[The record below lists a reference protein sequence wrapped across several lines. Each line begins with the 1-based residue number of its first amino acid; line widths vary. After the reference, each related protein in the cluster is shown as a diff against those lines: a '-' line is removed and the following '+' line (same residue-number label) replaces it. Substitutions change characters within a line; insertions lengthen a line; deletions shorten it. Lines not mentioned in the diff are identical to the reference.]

1 MSRNPPTSKSAFPA
15 AAKAKDGHR
24 SRRRKR
30 WQLESTSPTDTAP
43 ASAEVVIIGAGVMGA
58 SIAYHLARHGVEDI
72 VLVERDV
79 PGSGSTSKA
88 AGGVRCQFSD
98 EVNIALATRSLEVL
112 RNFEAEFGV
121 DIDLVS
127 NGYLF
132 LLDSAEVAETFAANV
147 ELQQSMGLDSRMLTV
162 AEVAELAPYINMEGL
177 VAGAFNPGDG
187 HCTPEAVVSGYVSAA
202 RSLGVQVL
210 KNCEVTGF
218 ESTDGADLG
227 GSGSNGSRRV
237 TAVTTSKGRI
247 ECAQVVCAAGAW
259 SGIIGEAA
267 GVDLP
272 VRPLRRE
279 IMVSEPVDEAA
290 LGIDLTQ
297 MPFTIDFSTS
307 FYVHPEGPGLLFG
320 CPDES
325 DVWDFDDKRNPDW
338 LPTLAELIETRAPA
352 LGDVEAKH
360 GWAGLYEMTPDH
372 NALIGQAEELSGF
385 FYACGFSGHGFLMGP
400 AVGEVVADLM
410 TGGQPFVDVSGLD
423 KRRFATS
430 GLRQEL
436 NIV

>member
-1 MSRNPPTSKSAFPA
+1 M
-15 AAKAKDGHR
+15 
-24 SRRRKR
+24 
-30 WQLESTSPTDTAP
+30 ESTSPTGTVP
-43 ASAEVVIIGAGVMGA
+43 GSAEVVVIGAGVMGA
-58 SIAYHLARHGVEDI
+58 SIAYHLAKHGVQDI
-72 VLVERDV
+72 VVVERDV

-98 EVNIALATRSLEVL
+98 EVNIALSTRSLEVL
-112 RNFEAEFGV
+112 RNFETEFGV

-132 LLDSAEVAETFAANV
+132 LLDSAEDAETFAANV
-147 ELQQSMGLDSRMLTV
+147 ALQQRMGLDSRMLTV
-162 AEVAELAPYINMEGL
+162 AEVAELAPYIDTEGL

-202 RSLGVQVL
+202 RELGVRVL

-218 ESTDGADLG
+218 EPAESDSFEGEGT
-227 GSGSNGSRRV
+227 SGSTRSL

-247 ECAQVVCAAGAW
+247 ECGQVVCAAGAW
-259 SGIIGEAA
+259 SGLIGEAA

-290 LGIDLTQ
+290 LGIDLSQ

-307 FYVHPEGPGLLFG
+307 FYVHPEGPSLLFG

-325 DVWDFDDKRNPDW
+325 DVWDFDDKRSPDW
-338 LPTLAELIETRAPA
+338 RPTLAELIESRAPT
-352 LGDVEAKH
+352 LGDVEATS

-372 NALIGQAEELSGF
+372 NALIGEAEELSGF

-410 TGGQPFVDVSGLD
+410 TGAQPFVDVSGLD
-423 KRRFATS
+423 KHRFATS
-430 GLRQEL
+430 GLRKEL

>member
-1 MSRNPPTSKSAFPA
+1 M
-15 AAKAKDGHR
+15 
-24 SRRRKR
+24 
-30 WQLESTSPTDTAP
+30 ESTSPTGTAP
-43 ASAEVVIIGAGVMGA
+43 TSAEVVIIGAGVMGA
-58 SIAYHLARHGVEDI
+58 SIAYHLAKHGVKDI

-98 EVNIALATRSLEVL
+98 EVNIALSTRSLEVL
-112 RNFEAEFGV
+112 RNFETEFGI

-132 LLDSAEVAETFAANV
+132 LLDSAEAAETFAANV
-147 ELQQSMGLDSRMLTV
+147 ELQQRMGLDSRMLTV
-162 AEVAELAPYINMEGL
+162 AEVAELAPYINTEGL

-187 HCTPEAVVSGYVSAA
+187 HCTPEAVVSGYVTAA
-202 RSLGVQVL
+202 RNLGVQVL

-218 ESTDGADLG
+218 ESTG
-227 GSGSNGSRRV
+227 GSSSADASSGDRRV
-237 TAVTTSKGRI
+237 SAVVTSKGRI

-259 SGIIGEAA
+259 SGLIGEAA

-279 IMVSEPVDEAA
+279 IMVSEPVDETA
-290 LGIDLTQ
+290 LGIDLSR

-320 CPDES
+320 CPDET
-325 DVWDFDDKRNPDW
+325 DVWEFDDKRNPDW
-338 LPTLAELIETRAPA
+338 LPTLAELIESRAPA
-352 LGDVEAKH
+352 LGDVEVKR

-372 NALIGQAEELSGF
+372 NALIGEAEELAGF

-410 TGGQPFVDVSGLD
+410 TGRQPFVDVSGLD

-430 GLRQEL
+430 GLRKEL

>member
-1 MSRNPPTSKSAFPA
+1 MSRNSPTSTSALPVA
-15 AAKAKDGHR
+15 ATTQDGR
-24 SRRRKR
+24 SQQKTVR
-30 WQLESTSPTDTAP
+30 WKLESTSPTGTAP
-43 ASAEVVIIGAGVMGA
+43 TSAEVVIIGAGVMGA
-58 SIAYHLARHGVEDI
+58 SIAYHLAKHGVEDI

-98 EVNIALATRSLEVL
+98 EVNIALSTRSLEVL

-132 LLDSAEVAETFAANV
+132 LLDSAETADTFAVNV
-147 ELQQSMGLDSRMLTV
+147 ELQQRMGLDSRMLTV
-162 AEVAELAPYINMEGL
+162 AEVAELAPYINTEGL
-177 VAGAFNPGDG
+177 VAGAFNPTDG
-187 HCTPEAVVSGYVSAA
+187 HCTPEAVVSGYISAA
-202 RSLGVQVL
+202 RELGVTVV

-218 ESTDGADLG
+218 ESTAGEDP
-227 GSGSNGSRRV
+227 SGSTRTVQSV
-237 TAVTTSKGRI
+237 LTTKGRI
-247 ECAQVVCAAGAW
+247 ECVQVVCAAGAW
-259 SGIIGEAA
+259 SGLIGEAA

-272 VRPLRRE
+272 VKPLRRE
-279 IMVSEPVDEAA
+279 IMVSEPVDEAE
-290 LGIDLTQ
+290 LGIDLSR

-320 CPDES
+320 CPDET

-338 LPTLAELIETRAPA
+338 LPTLAELIESRAPG
-352 LGDVEAKH
+352 LGEVEVKR

-372 NALIGQAEELSGF
+372 NALIGEAEELSGF

-410 TGGQPFVDVSGLD
+410 TGREPFVDVSGLD

-430 GLRQEL
+430 GLRKEL

>member
-1 MSRNPPTSKSAFPA
+1 M
-15 AAKAKDGHR
+15 
-24 SRRRKR
+24 
-30 WQLESTSPTDTAP
+30 ESTSPTATAP

-58 SIAYHLARHGVEDI
+58 SIAYHLAKHGAKDI
-72 VLVERDV
+72 VLVERNV

-112 RNFEAEFGV
+112 RNFETEFGV

-132 LLDSAEVAETFAANV
+132 LLDSAADAETFAANV
-147 ELQQSMGLDSRMLTV
+147 ALQQRMGLDSRMLTV
-162 AEVAELAPYINMEGL
+162 AEVAELAPYIDTEGI

-202 RSLGVQVL
+202 RGLGVQVL
-210 KNCEVTGF
+210 KNCEVTEF
-218 ESTDGADLG
+218 ESTEGAD
-227 GSGSNGSRRV
+227 SRRV

-247 ECAQVVCAAGAW
+247 ESAQVVCAAGAW
-259 SGIIGEAA
+259 SGLIGEAA

-290 LGIDLTQ
+290 LGIDLAR

-320 CPDES
+320 CPDEA

-352 LGDVEAKH
+352 LGNVEAKR

-372 NALIGQAEELSGF
+372 NALIGEAEELSGF

-410 TGGQPFVDVSGLD
+410 TGHQPFVDVSGLD

-430 GLRQEL
+430 GLRKEL

>member
-1 MSRNPPTSKSAFPA
+1 MERTTAT
-15 AAKAKDGHR
+15 G
-24 SRRRKR
+24 
-30 WQLESTSPTDTAP
+30 TAP

-58 SIAYHLARHGVEDI
+58 SIAYHLAKHGVHDI
-72 VLVERDV
+72 TLVERDT

-88 AGGVRCQFSD
+88 AGGVRSQFSD
-98 EVNIALATRSLEVL
+98 EVNIALATRSLDVL

-132 LLDSAEVAETFAANV
+132 LLDSAEDADVFAANV
-147 ELQQSMGLDSRMLTV
+147 DLQQRTGLDSRMLTV
-162 AEVAELAPYINMEGL
+162 AEVAELAPYIDTGGL

-187 HCTPEAVVSGYVSAA
+187 HCTPEAVVSGYINAA
-202 RSLGVQVL
+202 RDLGVQVL

-218 ESTDGADLG
+218 VCTGGAASHT
-227 GSGSNGSRRV
+227 GSASGERRV
-237 TAVTTSKGRI
+237 TAVTTSRGRI
-247 ECAQVVCAAGAW
+247 ECGQVVCAAGAW
-259 SGIIGEAA
+259 SGLIGEAA

-290 LGIDLTQ
+290 LGIDLAR

-320 CPDES
+320 CPDET
-325 DVWDFDDKRNPDW
+325 DVWEFDDKRNPDW

-352 LGDVEAKH
+352 LGDVEVKR

-372 NALIGQAEELSGF
+372 NALIGEAEELFGF

-410 TGGQPFVDVSGLD
+410 TGHQPFVDVSGLD

-430 GLRQEL
+430 GLRKEL

>member
-1 MSRNPPTSKSAFPA
+1 MERTSAT
-15 AAKAKDGHR
+15 G
-24 SRRRKR
+24 
-30 WQLESTSPTDTAP
+30 TAP

-58 SIAYHLARHGVEDI
+58 SIAYHLAKHGVHDI
-72 VLVERDV
+72 VLVERDT

-88 AGGVRCQFSD
+88 AGGVRSQFSD

-132 LLDSAEVAETFAANV
+132 LLDSAEDAETFAANV
-147 ELQQSMGLDSRMLTV
+147 GLQQRMGLDSRMLTV
-162 AEVAELAPYINMEGL
+162 AEVAELAPYITTEGL

-187 HCTPEAVVSGYVSAA
+187 HCTPEAVVSGYVNAA
-202 RSLGVQVL
+202 RNLGVQVL

-218 ESTDGADLG
+218 ESSG
-227 GSGSNGSRRV
+227 GPSRKV
-237 TAVTTSKGRI
+237 TAVITSKGRI
-247 ECAQVVCAAGAW
+247 ECGQVVCAAGAW
-259 SGIIGEAA
+259 SGLIGEAA

-290 LGIDLTQ
+290 LGIDLAR

-320 CPDES
+320 CPDEE

-338 LPTLAELIETRAPA
+338 LPTLAELIETRAPG
-352 LGDVEAKH
+352 LGDVEVKR

-372 NALIGQAEELSGF
+372 NALIGEAEELSGF

-410 TGGQPFVDVSGLD
+410 TGHQPFVDVSGLD

-430 GLRQEL
+430 GLRKEL

>member
-1 MSRNPPTSKSAFPA
+1 M
-15 AAKAKDGHR
+15 
-24 SRRRKR
+24 
-30 WQLESTSPTDTAP
+30 ESTSPTVTAP
-43 ASAEVVIIGAGVMGA
+43 TNAEVVIIGAGVMGA
-58 SIAYHLARHGVEDI
+58 SIAYHLAKHGVNDI

-98 EVNIALATRSLEVL
+98 EVNIALSVRSLEVL
-112 RNFEAEFGV
+112 RNFEADFAV

-132 LLDSAEVAETFAANV
+132 LLDSAEAAETFAANV
-147 ELQQSMGLDSRMLTV
+147 ALQQRMGQDSRMLSV
-162 AEVAELAPYINMEGL
+162 AEVKELAPYIDTEGI

-202 RSLGVQVL
+202 RELGVTVL
-210 KNCEVTGF
+210 KGCEVTGF
-218 ESTDGADLG
+218 ESTDG
-227 GSGSNGSRRV
+227 RV
-237 TAVTTSKGRI
+237 SAVTTSKGTI
-247 ECAQVVCAAGAW
+247 ACAQVVCAAGAW
-259 SGIIGEAA
+259 SGLIGEAA

-279 IMVSEPVDEAA
+279 IMVSEPVDQAA
-290 LGIDLTQ
+290 LGIDLSQ

-307 FYVHPEGPGLLFG
+307 FYVHPEGQGLLFG
-320 CPDES
+320 CPDETDEWS
-325 DVWDFDDKRNPDW
+325 FDDKRNPDW
-338 LPTLAELIETRAPA
+338 LPTLAELIESRAPG
-352 LGDVEAKH
+352 LGDVEVKH

-372 NALIGQAEELSGF
+372 NALIGEAEELTGF

-410 TGGQPFVDVSGLD
+410 TGRQPFVDVSGLD

-430 GLRQEL
+430 GLRKEL

>member
-1 MSRNPPTSKSAFPA
+1 MNRNTPTSTSALPVA
-15 AAKAKDGHR
+15 ARAKDGHR
-24 SRRRKR
+24 GRRRKR
-30 WQLESTSPTDTAP
+30 WKLESTSPTGMAP

-58 SIAYHLARHGVEDI
+58 SIAYHLAKHGVHDI
-72 VLVERDV
+72 VLVERDT

-132 LLDSAEVAETFAANV
+132 LLDSAEDAETFAANV
-147 ELQQSMGLDSRMLTV
+147 DLQQRMGLDSRMLTV
-162 AEVAELAPYINMEGL
+162 AEVAELAPYIDTEGL

-187 HCTPEAVVSGYVSAA
+187 HCTPEAVVSGYINAA
-202 RSLGVQVL
+202 RNLGVQVL
-210 KNCEVTGF
+210 KKCEVTGF
-218 ESTDGADLG
+218 ETAGGAT
-227 GSGSNGSRRV
+227 SGERRV

-259 SGIIGEAA
+259 SGLIGEAA

-279 IMVSEPVDEAA
+279 IMVSEPVDETQ
-290 LGIDLTQ
+290 LGIDLVR

-320 CPDES
+320 CPDEA

-338 LPTLAELIETRAPA
+338 LPTLAELIESRAPG
-352 LGDVEAKH
+352 LGDVEVKR

-372 NALIGQAEELSGF
+372 NALIGEAEEFSGF

-410 TGGQPFVDVSGLD
+410 TGHQPFVDVSGLD

-430 GLRQEL
+430 GLRKEL

>member
-1 MSRNPPTSKSAFPA
+1 M
-15 AAKAKDGHR
+15 
-24 SRRRKR
+24 
-30 WQLESTSPTDTAP
+30 ESTSTTPG
-43 ASAEVVIIGAGVMGA
+43 SAEVVIIGAGVMGA
-58 SIAYHLARHGVEDI
+58 SIAYHLAKHGVNDI
-72 VLVERDV
+72 VLVERDT

-112 RNFEAEFGV
+112 RNFEAEFGI

-132 LLDSAEVAETFAANV
+132 LLDSAEDAEAFAANV
-147 ELQQSMGLDSRMLTV
+147 DLQQRMGLDSQMLTV
-162 AEVAELAPYINMEGL
+162 AEVAELAPYISTEGL
-177 VAGAFNPGDG
+177 VAGAFNPRDG

-202 RSLGVQVL
+202 RDRGVQIL

-218 ESTDGADLG
+218 EASGADSVG
-227 GSGSNGSRRV
+227 DEHGRKV
-237 TAVTTSKGRI
+237 TAVTTDKGTI
-247 ECAQVVCAAGAW
+247 ECSQVVCAAGAW
-259 SGIIGEAA
+259 SGLIGEAA

-279 IMVSEPVDEAA
+279 IMVSEPVDEGA
-290 LGIDLTQ
+290 LGIDLAR

-307 FYVHPEGPGLLFG
+307 FYVHPEGPSLLFG
-320 CPDES
+320 CPDEA
-325 DVWDFDDKRNPDW
+325 DVWEFDDKRSPDW
-338 LPTLAELIETRAPA
+338 LPTLAELIESRAPA
-352 LGDVEAKH
+352 LGDVEPKS

-372 NALIGQAEELSGF
+372 NALIGEAEELSGF

-410 TGGQPFVDVSGLD
+410 TGRQPFVDVSGLD

-430 GLRQEL
+430 GLRKEL

>member
-1 MSRNPPTSKSAFPA
+1 METPSTPSTAEDTFPT
-15 AAKAKDGHR
+15 
-24 SRRRKR
+24 
-30 WQLESTSPTDTAP
+30 TA
-43 ASAEVVIIGAGVMGA
+43 SVVIIGAGVMGA
-58 SIAYHLARHGVEDI
+58 SIAFHLAERGIEDI
-72 VLVERDV
+72 VIVERDT

-98 EVNIALATRSLEVL
+98 EVNIALATRSLGVL
-112 RNFEAEFGV
+112 RNFEAEFGI

-132 LLDSAEVAETFAANV
+132 LLDSAADAAAFAANV
-147 ELQQSMGLDSRMLTV
+147 GLQQRMGLDSQMLSV
-162 AEVAELAPYINMEGL
+162 AEVTELAPYIDTDGL
-177 VAGAFNPGDG
+177 VAGAFNPDDG
-187 HCTPEAVVSGYVSAA
+187 HCTPEAVVSGYINAA
-202 RSLGVQVL
+202 RDLGVQVL

-218 ESTDGADLG
+218 ESTGGAT
-227 GSGSNGSRRV
+227 SGERRV
-237 TAVTTSKGRI
+237 TAVITSKGRI
-247 ECAQVVCAAGAW
+247 ECAQAVCAAGAW
-259 SGIIGEAA
+259 SGLIGEAA

-290 LGIDLTQ
+290 LGIDLAR

-320 CPDES
+320 CPDEA
-325 DVWDFDDKRNPDW
+325 DVWEFDDKRSPDW
-338 LPTLAELIETRAPA
+338 LPTLAELIETRAPG
-352 LGDVEAKH
+352 LGDVEAKR

-372 NALIGQAEELSGF
+372 NALIGEAEELSGF

-410 TGGQPFVDVSGLD
+410 TGHQPFVDVSGLD

-430 GLRQEL
+430 GLRKEL

>member
-1 MSRNPPTSKSAFPA
+1 M
-15 AAKAKDGHR
+15 
-24 SRRRKR
+24 
-30 WQLESTSPTDTAP
+30 ESTSPTATAP

-58 SIAYHLARHGVEDI
+58 SIAYHLAKHGAKDI
-72 VLVERDV
+72 VLVERNV

-112 RNFEAEFGV
+112 RNFETEFGV

-132 LLDSAEVAETFAANV
+132 LLDSAADAETFAANV
-147 ELQQSMGLDSRMLTV
+147 ALQQRMGLDSRMLTV
-162 AEVAELAPYINMEGL
+162 AEVAELAPYIDTEGI

-202 RSLGVQVL
+202 RGLGVQVL

-218 ESTDGADLG
+218 ESSEGA
-227 GSGSNGSRRV
+227 GSRRV

-247 ECAQVVCAAGAW
+247 ECAQIVCAAGAW
-259 SGIIGEAA
+259 SGLIGEAA

-290 LGIDLTQ
+290 LGIDLAR

-320 CPDES
+320 CPDEA

-352 LGDVEAKH
+352 LGNVEAKR

-372 NALIGQAEELSGF
+372 NALIGEAEELSGF

-410 TGGQPFVDVSGLD
+410 TGHQPFVDVSGLD

-430 GLRQEL
+430 GLRKEL